1 MSDSDTLLDNESL
14 AEMQVITRDCR
25 TEFDCDFRI
34 LCDRSLAGI
43 YVYQD
48 GLLKYANA
56 ALADLLNRPSAE
68 IIDSPAIQFVHPDDQ
83 EHVEEQIRQR
93 LNGEWETS
101 RYVARFL
108 CANGRVAVVEI
119 LGSRLPYGGKPALMG
134 AVIDVTRQKHAEAVM
149 EERLRFEQLLADLSA
164 SFVNL
169 PADRIDAQIEK
180 SLQSLVEFLGN
191 DRSTLVEFGDD
202 ADHVLVTHSYAVNE
216 FVPFPVGALA
226 TNRFPW
232 FIGQFQSGKTV
243 FLKKLPDE
251 LPPEAKNEIE
261 YCRAHGLRSNVTVP
275 LAVGGKIL
283 GGITFAFTRR
293 NCEWPHEI
301 ISRLQLIGQVFAN
314 AIIRRRTE
322 EALRVAQDENEKLR
336 RQLEHENLYLREQV
350 ILNHQHGRFIGR
362 SEPIVRVLS
371 AAERVATTDAPVLL
385 LGETGTG
392 KELMAQ
398 SIHELSERR
407 SRSMVVVN
415 CASLPSTLIENELF
429 GREAGA
435 YTGAASAQLGRFA
448 LADCSTLF
456 LDEIGELPIEL
467 QAKFLRVLEDGRF
480 ERIGSPRTVSVD
492 VRIIAATNRDLRQ
505 AVKEGTFR
513 ADVYHRLNVFPIY
526 LPALRERKE
535 DIPQLVWA
543 FVETFGKRMGKS
555 IKSIPRR
562 LMQQLQEYP
571 WPGNVRELRN
581 MVERAMILANNE
593 VLEIDLPFE
602 RIDQPIKT
610 LSENFKE
617 QEREQIFRVLA
628 ETGWRIR
635 GKHGAAE
642 VLGIKPT
649 TLEARMA
656 RFGIRRP
663 NDNSSNP

>member
-1 MSDSDTLLDNESL
+1 MSSSETLLDNESL
-14 AEMQVITRDCR
+14 AGMRVIPRDSS

-56 ALADLLNRPSAE
+56 ALADLLNRPLTE
-68 IIDSPAIQFVHPDDQ
+68 IIGTSAMNFVHPDDQ
-83 EHVEEQIRQR
+83 ENVAQHIQRR
-93 LNGEWETS
+93 LNGECEAS

-108 CANGRVAVVEI
+108 RANGQVAVVEI

-134 AVIDVTRQKHAEAVM
+134 AVIDVTRQKHAEAIM

-169 PADRIDAQIEK
+169 PTERIAAQIQK

-191 DRSTLVEFGDD
+191 DRSTLIEFGDD
-202 ADHVLVTHSYAVNE
+202 PDHVLVTHSYAVNE
-216 FVPFPVGALA
+216 FVPFPVGMLA
-226 TNRFPW
+226 TQRLPW
-232 FIGQFQSGKTV
+232 FIGQFRSGKTV
-243 FLKKLPDE
+243 FLKNLPNE

-283 GGITFAFTRR
+283 GGITFAFTQRH
-293 NCEWPHEI
+293 CEWPREI

-314 AIIRRRTE
+314 AIIRKRTE
-322 EALRVAQDENEKLR
+322 ESLRSAQEENEKLR

-362 SEPIVRVLS
+362 SEPIVRVL
-371 AAERVATTDAPVLL
+371 AAVERVATTDAPVLL

-398 SIHELSERR
+398 TIHELSDRR
-407 SRSMVVVN
+407 NRSMVVVN

-435 YTGAASAQLGRFA
+435 YTGAASAQSGRFA

-456 LDEIGELPIEL
+456 LDEIGELPVEL
-467 QAKFLRVLEDGRF
+467 QAKLLRVLEDGRF
-480 ERIGSPRTVSVD
+480 ERVGSPKTISVN

-513 ADVYHRLNVFPIY
+513 SDLFHRLNVFPIH
-526 LPALRERKE
+526 LPPLRERTE
-535 DIPQLVWA
+535 DIPQLIWA
-543 FVETFGKRMGKS
+543 FVEAFGKRMGKS
-555 IKSIPRR
+555 IKSIPRKV
-562 LMQQLQEYP
+562 MQQLQEYS

-581 MVERAMILANNE
+581 IVERAMILADHD
-593 VLEIDLPFE
+593 VLEIELPPE
-602 RIDQPIKT
+602 TGDGVKSSS
-610 LSENFKE
+610 LAALKE
-617 QEREQIFRVLA
+617 QERDQILRVLQ
-628 ETGWRIR
+628 ETGWRVR
-635 GKHGAAE
+635 GPHGAAE
-642 VLGIKPT
+642 ILGIKPT

-663 NDNSSNP
+663 NDDSNHS